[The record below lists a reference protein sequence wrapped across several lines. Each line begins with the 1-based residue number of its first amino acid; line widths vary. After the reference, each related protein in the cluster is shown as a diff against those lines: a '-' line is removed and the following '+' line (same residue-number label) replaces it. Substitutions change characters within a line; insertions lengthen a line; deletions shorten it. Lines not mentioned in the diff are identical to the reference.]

1 MKSLNNNEEC
11 QTVHFNVDPVFL
23 NDPEFIHVV
32 GWTCQNKTV
41 KLWDALQSQH
51 WPLAVILIYYNCKC

>member
-11 QTVHFNVDPVFL
+11 QTVHFNVDPPLL

-32 GWTCQNKTV
+32 G
-41 KLWDALQSQH
+41 
-51 WPLAVILIYYNCKC
+51 

>member
-1 MKSLNNNEEC
+1 MKSLNNNDEC

-51 WPLAVILIYYNCKC
+51 WPLAVI